1 MIREERQWLPFLNVT
16 ANGAP
21 SFTSMACASHARS
34 PLRDRPA
41 SGQRPANKR
50 YVPSTCAPADRTSPP
65 SARSFLRLSKLESE
79 AEIVRRAT
87 DLSELAGVYFLVR
100 NERVVYVGKSLN
112 VYQRV
117 ASHRPSKLFDKV
129 SFIRCHEPDLLRL
142 EAMYISKFNPE
153 FNQAG
158 RTDRVPDQLDEP
170 THWRH
175 L

>member
-1 MIREERQWLPFLNVT
+1 VASIFKRDGKWCAQLYVNGVRESCSFPTKGQASQW
-16 ANGAP
+16 A
-21 SFTSMACASHARS
+21 ASREQALRAAHARNG
-34 PLRDRPA
+34 RPDVA
-41 SGQRPANKR
+41 TKR
-50 YVPSTCAPADRTSPP
+50 
-65 SARSFLRLSKLESE
+65 ARSFLRLSKLESE

-87 DLSELAGVYFLVR
+87 GLSELAGVYFLVR
-100 NERVVYVGKSLN
+100 DERVVYVGKSLN

-129 SFIRCHEPDLLRL
+129 SFIRCHEAHLLRL

-158 RTDRVPDQLDEP
+158 RTDRVPDQLEEP
-170 THWRH
+170 TQWRH